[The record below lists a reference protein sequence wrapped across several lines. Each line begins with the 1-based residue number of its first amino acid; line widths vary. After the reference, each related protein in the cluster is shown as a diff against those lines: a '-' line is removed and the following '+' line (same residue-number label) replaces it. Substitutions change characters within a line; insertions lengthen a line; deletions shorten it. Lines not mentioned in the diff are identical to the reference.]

1 MARSIGGGGGGHSS
15 SHSFGGGRSSGGSH
29 SFGSSSF
36 RSSSHSSGHRS
47 IGGSSF
53 SSGRSYNS
61 YRPSS
66 RGPRRTGGYYGGPT
80 YYGGPRRRGGSSSAG
95 CGGCLTSVSM
105 FIIILILLAAFG
117 GTKGNGKS
125 YNSKQGLGRTKYTGA
140 VDSSKGYY
148 LDDSTPYEGEVYIDK
163 GNERYLISGFSE
175 FYNDTGVYP
184 FLYVVDDYPNK
195 SEYEGFNN
203 YEEKVYDDL
212 FGDCAGNLLFI
223 YVGNEQVFYTAA
235 GNGTGEI
242 VDAESFEVIES
253 NILSKWSED
262 DLAKTFGYGLSAAG
276 NRIMAE
282 SKAQTVMKSNKH
294 KVSITLIVVAGG
306 IVVILI
312 GKNWWEKKKK
322 IQKEEDERLEKILK
336 EPLKKFEDG
345 TLEGL
350 STKYDKT
357 PVSSEKSG
365 NSDNKGMTL

>member
-1 MARSIGGGGGGHSS
+1 MGRSIGGGGGGHSSS

-29 SFGSSSF
+29 SFGGSSF
-36 RSSSHSSGHRS
+36 RSSSHSSSHRS

-53 SSGRSYNS
+53 SSGRSYSN

-66 RGPRRTGGYYGGPT
+66 RGSRRPYGYYGGPA
-80 YYGGPRRRGGSSSAG
+80 YYGGSRRRGGSSAG
-95 CGGCLTSVSM
+95 CGGCLTSVALF
-105 FIIILILLAAFG
+105 FIIFILIASFG

-125 YNSKQGLGRTKYTGA
+125 YNSKQGLGRTKYTGP

-148 LDDSTPYEGEVYIDK
+148 LDESKPYQGEVYIDK

-184 FLYVVDDYPNK
+184 FIYVVDDYPAK

-212 FGDCAGNLLFI
+212 FGDCGGNLLFV
-223 YVGNEQVFYTAA
+223 YVGNEQAFYTAA
-235 GNGTGEI
+235 GNATGEI

-253 NILSKWSED
+253 NILSRWSED

-306 IVVILI
+306 IVVVLI

-322 IQKEEDERLEKILK
+322 IQKEDDERLEKILK
-336 EPLKKFEDG
+336 EPLKKFDDG

-350 STKYDKT
+350 STKYDKA
-357 PVSSEKSG
+357 PAASSDKS
-365 NSDNKGMTL
+365 DDKGITL